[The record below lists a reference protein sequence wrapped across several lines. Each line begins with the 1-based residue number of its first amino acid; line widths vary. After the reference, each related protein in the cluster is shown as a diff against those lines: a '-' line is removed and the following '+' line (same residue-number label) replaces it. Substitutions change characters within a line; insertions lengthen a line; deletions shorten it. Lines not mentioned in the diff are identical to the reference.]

1 MGWFGRL
8 VGTDKA
14 IDNLLDKNEG
24 LLVRAGGWVDGLK
37 YTDQEK
43 AEDAQVTRKWG
54 LAQLQ
59 ALAPFKVVQRIIAF
73 SVLFVWVLVCLN
85 VMAAIWIKALYPEI
99 DAVTMLWEFA
109 ISDFVFWPVLAVLS
123 LYMTGGVL
131 PGVFSNRGQQQ

>member
-37 YTDQEK
+37 HTDQEK
-43 AEDAQVTRKWG
+43 AEDAQVTPKWG

-73 SVLFVWVLVCLN
+73 SVLFIPV
-85 VMAAIWIKALYPEI
+85 KS
-99 DAVTMLWEFA
+99 
-109 ISDFVFWPVLAVLS
+109 ISS
-123 LYMTGGVL
+123 
-131 PGVFSNRGQQQ
+131 